1 MSDVF
6 WHFSDEEGGLF
17 AEAVGGLGGVVAD
30 GAAFAES
37 GVHIGV
43 AAEVVAQAG
52 GYVLALGDEFDMWWA
67 VLPYLVVEEWIVG
80 AAEYDGV
87 DVGVHPEEGVDA
99 FTDEV
104 VGTWLVVF
112 SVFYEGYPHGAC
124 ESGDGAVG
132 REFMDFEVVGLGA
145 YGAFGG
151 EDSDVACP
159 CVLSHDFCCW
169 AYDSQHAAVG
179 VTVGEVV
186 LLYVAQRF
194 C

>member
-1 MSDVF
+1 
-6 WHFSDEEGGLF
+6 
-17 AEAVGGLGGVVAD
+17 
-30 GAAFAES
+30 
-37 GVHIGV
+37 
-43 AAEVVAQAG
+43 
-52 GYVLALGDEFDMWWA
+52 MWWA

-145 YGAFGG
+145 YGT
-151 EDSDVACP
+151 SVARTPMWRVRVCCP
-159 CVLSHDFCCW
+159 TIS
-169 AYDSQHAAVG
+169 AVG
-179 VTVGEVV
+179 RMTPSTRRSG
-186 LLYVAQRF
+186 
-194 C
+194 